1 MRARNILMLVVGF
14 ALILGFAVQAQAQEG
29 PEVEIGEG
37 RVVHRSGN
45 TLIVDVAKGTHLGMQ
60 RFNLAELRHLKFYKY
75 GKEIQPQDLKK
86 DDQITAY
93 AEKAAAPPVT
103 ITMDEVVELQ
113 EAVQVPTPTSAP
125 APAPA
130 PAPASRPAPAPAPAP
145 AALPST
151 GSHLPL
157 MLVLA
162 IAFLAIG
169 LTLTVIRRF

>member
-1 MRARNILMLVVGF
+1 MLAVGF
-14 ALILGFAVQAQAQEG
+14 ALILGIAVQARAQEG

-37 RVVHRSGN
+37 RVMHRSGN
-45 TLIVDVAKGTHLGMQ
+45 TLIVDVAKGTHLGIQ
-60 RFNLAELRHLKFYKY
+60 RFNLSEVRHLKFYKY
-75 GKEIQPQDLKK
+75 GNEIQPQDLKK
-86 DDQITAY
+86 GDQVTAY

-113 EAVQVPTPTSAP
+113 EAVEVSTPAAAP

-130 PAPASRPAPAPAPAP
+130 PAARPAPAPAPAP

-157 MLVLA
+157 ILVLA
-162 IAFLAIG
+162 VAFLAIG

>member
-1 MRARNILMLVVGF
+1 MRARNILMLAVGF
-14 ALILGFAVQAQAQEG
+14 ALILGFAAQAQAQEG
-29 PEVEIGEG
+29 TEVEIGEG

-60 RFNLAELRHLKFYKY
+60 RFNLAEVRHLKFYRR
-75 GKEIQPQDLKK
+75 GVEIQPQDLKTG
-86 DDQITAY
+86 DQVTAY

-113 EAVQVPTPTSAP
+113 EAVQVSTPTP

-130 PAPASRPAPAPAPAP
+130 PAPAARPAPAPAPAP

-162 IAFLAIG
+162 IAFLAVG

>member
-1 MRARNILMLVVGF
+1 MRARNILMLAVGF
-14 ALILGFAVQAQAQEG
+14 ALILGFAAQAQAQEG
-29 PEVEIGEG
+29 SEVEIGEG

-60 RFNLAELRHLKFYKY
+60 RFNLAEVKHLKFYKY

-113 EAVQVPTPTSAP
+113 ETVEVSTPTP

-130 PAPASRPAPAPAPAP
+130 PAPAARPAPAPAPAP

-151 GSHLPL
+151 GSLLPL
-157 MLVLA
+157 ILVLA
-162 IAFLAIG
+162 VAFLAIG

>member
-1 MRARNILMLVVGF
+1 MLAVGF
-14 ALILGFAVQAQAQEG
+14 ALILGFAAQAQAQEG

-45 TLIVDVAKGTHLGMQ
+45 TLIVDVAKGTHLGLQ
-60 RFNLAELRHLKFYKY
+60 RFNLAELKHLKFYKY

-86 DDQITAY
+86 DDQVTAY

-103 ITMDEVVELQ
+103 ITMDDVVELQ
-113 EAVQVPTPTSAP
+113 EAVQVSTPTP
-125 APAPA
+125 APAAA
-130 PAPASRPAPAPAPAP
+130 PRPAPAPAPAP

-162 IAFLAIG
+162 VAFLAVG

>member
-1 MRARNILMLVVGF
+1 M
-14 ALILGFAVQAQAQEG
+14 
-29 PEVEIGEG
+29 
-37 RVVHRSGN
+37 
-45 TLIVDVAKGTHLGMQ
+45 DVAKGTHLGMQ

-75 GKEIQPQDLKK
+75 GNEIQPQDLKK

-113 EAVQVPTPTSAP
+113 EAVQVSTPTP

-130 PAPASRPAPAPAPAP
+130 PAPAARPAPAPAPAP

-157 MLVLA
+157 VLVLA
-162 IAFLAIG
+162 VAFLAIG

>member
-1 MRARNILMLVVGF
+1 MKARNILMLAVGF
-14 ALILGFAVQAQAQEG
+14 ALILGIAVQAQAQEG

-37 RVVHRSGN
+37 RVMLASSN
-45 TLIVDVAKGTHLGMQ
+45 TLIVDVTKGTHLGMQ
-60 RFNLAELRHLKFYKY
+60 RFNLAEVKHLKFYKY

-86 DDQITAY
+86 DDMVTAY

-113 EAVQVPTPTSAP
+113 ETVEAPAAPAAAP

-130 PAPASRPAPAPAPAP
+130 PAARPAPAPAPAP

-157 MLVLA
+157 ILVLA
-162 IAFLAIG
+162 VAFLAVG